1 MCGKLRRTIA
11 AVMLGVAGLWAWQQ
25 EQPQVVGSLL
35 WAQEPR
41 EEGAKAV
48 AEAPAEQKPTPLPE
62 AIEKAWAAAGA
73 EIGWMRMLHMGEQ
86 MPDIYTLTF
95 VPRDVAQ
102 SGDIPAFR
110 LRGWEAGLLAKLPE
124 PQVPFGLDFT
134 ELPLTDR
141 WLVDLRGLK
150 NLQAL
155 NLAGKQVTDAGLKEL
170 AALKNLQ
177 TLDLGCTS
185 ITDAGLKEL
194 AALKSLQQLSLRT
207 TDITDAGL
215 KELAGLKNLQWLNL
229 WCTKITDAGLT
240 ELAALKNLRTLQLT
254 GTKIT
259 DAGLKELA
267 GLKSLQVLFLIGT
280 KVTDAGVGE
289 LRKALP
295 NCYIRR

>member
-1 MCGKLRRTIA
+1 MSVYRFLTLCGTA
-11 AVMLGVAGLWAWQQ
+11 ALLLIFCSGENAAQQ
-25 EQPQVVGSLL
+25 PSL
-35 WAQEPR
+35 QR
-41 EEGAKAV
+41 
-48 AEAPAEQKPTPLPE
+48 PTPLPE

-155 NLAGKQVTDAGLKEL
+155 NLAGRQ
-170 AALKNLQ
+170 
-177 TLDLGCTS
+177 
-185 ITDAGLKEL
+185 ITG
-194 AALKSLQQLSLRT
+194 
-207 TDITDAGL
+207 AGL
-215 KELAGLKNLQWLNL
+215 KELAGLKNLQWIDLF
-229 WCTKITDAGLT
+229 
-240 ELAALKNLRTLQLT
+240 RTQLT
-254 GTKIT
+254 DTGIAEPK
-259 DAGLKELA
+259 
-267 GLKSLQVLFLIGT
+267 
-280 KVTDAGVGE
+280 
-289 LRKALP
+289 KALP
-295 NCYIRR
+295 YCEIVR

>member
-1 MCGKLRRTIA
+1 MCGKLRGRMAT
-11 AVMLGVAGLWAWQQ
+11 VML
-25 EQPQVVGSLL
+25 VGMMLGIARVFL
-35 WAQEPR
+35 AAQEPP
-41 EEGAKAV
+41 EQEAKPV
-48 AEAPAEQKPTPLPE
+48 AQAPAQQKPTPLPE
-62 AIEKAWAAAGA
+62 DIEKAWAAAGA

-155 NLAGKQVTDAGLKEL
+155 NLAGKQITGAGLKELAALKNLQELGLSYTKITDAGLKEL

-177 TLDLGCTS
+177 WL
-185 ITDAGLKEL
+185 EL
-194 AALKSLQQLSLRT
+194 CR
-207 TDITDAGL
+207 
-215 KELAGLKNLQWLNL
+215 
-229 WCTKITDAGLT
+229 
-240 ELAALKNLRTLQLT
+240 
-254 GTKIT
+254 
-259 DAGLKELA
+259 
-267 GLKSLQVLFLIGT
+267 T
-280 KVTDAGVGE
+280 KVTDTGIAE
-289 LRKALP
+289 LKKALP
-295 NCYIRR
+295 YCEIVR